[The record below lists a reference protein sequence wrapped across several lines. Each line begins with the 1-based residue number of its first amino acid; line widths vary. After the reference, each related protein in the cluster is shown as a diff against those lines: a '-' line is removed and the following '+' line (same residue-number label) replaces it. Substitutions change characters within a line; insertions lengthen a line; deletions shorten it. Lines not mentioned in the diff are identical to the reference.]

1 MNKANI
7 GWWEADLKAETYKCS
22 ELISQLLGIGEDG
35 LISFEDFN
43 KRILKED
50 QGYATFP
57 SFDKVQQTVEEIYL
71 FDTPKGHVWIRSKA
85 CFQETDENGN
95 TKVYGIAETQE
106 GIHIASAHQALQNS
120 ERILHNIYKNLPVGI
135 ELYDKDGQMVD
146 LNKKDMEMFRISNKE
161 DILGVNI
168 FENPILPEEIKQK
181 IKDNENADFTFRYDF
196 SKINK
201 YYQPNST
208 TGFIDLTTKVT
219 TLYDHNHEP
228 INYLLINVDKTED
241 TIAYNKIQEFE
252 SFFDLVGDYAKVGYA
267 HFDAL
272 SRDGYALRSWYRNV
286 GEEEGTPLPEIIGIH
301 SHFHPED
308 RAVMIDFLD
317 KVIKGESSKLSRD
330 VRIRRA
336 DGNYTW
342 TRVNV
347 LVRNYQPQDNIIEM
361 LCINFD
367 ITELKETER
376 MLIGAK
382 EKAEEAD
389 RLKSAF
395 LANMSHEIRTPLNAI
410 VGFSSLLEEAED
422 AEEKHL
428 YATIIEENNKLL
440 LQLISDILDLSK
452 IEAGTFDIIP
462 EQVDA
467 QQLCNELLQSM
478 QVRATEQVEILL
490 APELPE
496 LTFTSDKNRLYQVLL
511 NFVTN
516 ALKFTSEGSIVI
528 DYRINGNEV
537 RFSVQ
542 DTGMGIEPEKQEAI
556 LYTVKSCQIG
566 RSFSRSNDVVS
577 IDRIFCAGERNFLYS
592 STVLLQQLDRSMHS
606 SLDFCIDTL
615 TEIFFRNTDTQTL
628 YVAVQIVIQ
637 ISVCPICRSGVHVV
651 MSLNQ
656 ALQQGNIFDRLSE
669 RTDLIQRGS
678 KCHQTITRNAAVG
691 RLQSYNTAEGS
702 RLTNRSAGI

>member
-1 MNKANI
+1 M
-7 GWWEADLKAETYKCS
+7 KAETYKCS

-347 LVRNYQPQDNIIEM
+347 LVRNYQLQDNIIEM

-556 LYTVKSCQIG
+556 FTRFVKLNNFI
-566 RSFSRSNDVVS
+566 
-577 IDRIFCAGERNFLYS
+577 AGTGLG
-592 STVLLQQLDRSMHS
+592 L
-606 SLDFCIDTL
+606 
-615 TEIFFRNTDTQTL
+615 
-628 YVAVQIVIQ
+628 
-637 ISVCPICRSGVHVV
+637 PICQSIVTQLGGKIGVE
-651 MSLNQ
+651 
-656 ALQQGNIFDRLSE
+656 SE
-669 RTDLIQRGS
+669 PGKGS
-678 KCHQTITRNAAVG
+678 CFWFTHPIN
-691 RLQSYNTAEGS
+691 
-702 RLTNRSAGI
+702 

>member
-57 SFDKVQQTVEEIYL
+57 SFDKLQQTVEEIYL

-428 YATIIEENNKLL
+428 YATIIDENNKLL

-556 LYTVKSCQIG
+556 FTRFVKLNNFI
-566 RSFSRSNDVVS
+566 
-577 IDRIFCAGERNFLYS
+577 AGTGLG
-592 STVLLQQLDRSMHS
+592 L
-606 SLDFCIDTL
+606 
-615 TEIFFRNTDTQTL
+615 
-628 YVAVQIVIQ
+628 
-637 ISVCPICRSGVHVV
+637 PICQSIVTQLGGKIGVE
-651 MSLNQ
+651 
-656 ALQQGNIFDRLSE
+656 SE
-669 RTDLIQRGS
+669 PGKGS
-678 KCHQTITRNAAVG
+678 CFWFTHPIN
-691 RLQSYNTAEGS
+691 
-702 RLTNRSAGI
+702 

>member
-146 LNKKDMEMFRISNKE
+146 LNKKDMEMFRISNKK

-342 TRVNV
+342 TRINV

-556 LYTVKSCQIG
+556 FTRFVKLNNFI
-566 RSFSRSNDVVS
+566 
-577 IDRIFCAGERNFLYS
+577 AGTGLG
-592 STVLLQQLDRSMHS
+592 L
-606 SLDFCIDTL
+606 
-615 TEIFFRNTDTQTL
+615 
-628 YVAVQIVIQ
+628 
-637 ISVCPICRSGVHVV
+637 PICQSIVTQLGGKIGVE
-651 MSLNQ
+651 
-656 ALQQGNIFDRLSE
+656 SE
-669 RTDLIQRGS
+669 PGKGS
-678 KCHQTITRNAAVG
+678 CFWFTHPIN
-691 RLQSYNTAEGS
+691 
-702 RLTNRSAGI
+702 

>member
-228 INYLLINVDKTED
+228 INYLLINVDKTAD

-556 LYTVKSCQIG
+556 FTRFVKLNKFI
-566 RSFSRSNDVVS
+566 
-577 IDRIFCAGERNFLYS
+577 AGTGLG
-592 STVLLQQLDRSMHS
+592 L
-606 SLDFCIDTL
+606 
-615 TEIFFRNTDTQTL
+615 
-628 YVAVQIVIQ
+628 
-637 ISVCPICRSGVHVV
+637 PICQSIVTQLGGKIGVE
-651 MSLNQ
+651 
-656 ALQQGNIFDRLSE
+656 SE
-669 RTDLIQRGS
+669 PGKGS
-678 KCHQTITRNAAVG
+678 CFWFTHPIN
-691 RLQSYNTAEGS
+691 
-702 RLTNRSAGI
+702 

>member
-462 EQVDA
+462 EQVDV

-556 LYTVKSCQIG
+556 FTRFVKLNNFI
-566 RSFSRSNDVVS
+566 
-577 IDRIFCAGERNFLYS
+577 AGTGLG
-592 STVLLQQLDRSMHS
+592 L
-606 SLDFCIDTL
+606 
-615 TEIFFRNTDTQTL
+615 
-628 YVAVQIVIQ
+628 
-637 ISVCPICRSGVHVV
+637 PICQSIVTQLGGKIGVE
-651 MSLNQ
+651 
-656 ALQQGNIFDRLSE
+656 SE
-669 RTDLIQRGS
+669 PGKGS
-678 KCHQTITRNAAVG
+678 CFWFTYPIN
-691 RLQSYNTAEGS
+691 
-702 RLTNRSAGI
+702 

>member
-556 LYTVKSCQIG
+556 FTRFVKLNNFI
-566 RSFSRSNDVVS
+566 
-577 IDRIFCAGERNFLYS
+577 AGTGLG
-592 STVLLQQLDRSMHS
+592 L
-606 SLDFCIDTL
+606 SLIH
-615 TEIFFRNTDTQTL
+615 I
-628 YVAVQIVIQ
+628 
-637 ISVCPICRSGVHVV
+637 
-651 MSLNQ
+651 
-656 ALQQGNIFDRLSE
+656 
-669 RTDLIQRGS
+669 
-678 KCHQTITRNAAVG
+678 
-691 RLQSYNTAEGS
+691 
-702 RLTNRSAGI
+702 

>member
-35 LISFEDFN
+35 FISFEDFN

-301 SHFHPED
+301 SHFYPED
-308 RAVMIDFLD
+308 RAAMIDFLD

-428 YATIIEENNKLL
+428 YAKIIEENNKLL

-556 LYTVKSCQIG
+556 FTRFVKLNNFI
-566 RSFSRSNDVVS
+566 
-577 IDRIFCAGERNFLYS
+577 AGTGLG
-592 STVLLQQLDRSMHS
+592 L
-606 SLDFCIDTL
+606 
-615 TEIFFRNTDTQTL
+615 
-628 YVAVQIVIQ
+628 
-637 ISVCPICRSGVHVV
+637 PICQSIVTQLGGKIGVE
-651 MSLNQ
+651 
-656 ALQQGNIFDRLSE
+656 SE
-669 RTDLIQRGS
+669 PGKGS
-678 KCHQTITRNAAVG
+678 CFWFTHPIN
-691 RLQSYNTAEGS
+691 
-702 RLTNRSAGI
+702 

>member
-71 FDTPKGHVWIRSKA
+71 FDTLKGHVWIRSKA

-556 LYTVKSCQIG
+556 FTRFVKLNNFI
-566 RSFSRSNDVVS
+566 
-577 IDRIFCAGERNFLYS
+577 AGTGLG
-592 STVLLQQLDRSMHS
+592 L
-606 SLDFCIDTL
+606 
-615 TEIFFRNTDTQTL
+615 
-628 YVAVQIVIQ
+628 
-637 ISVCPICRSGVHVV
+637 PICQSIVTQLGGKIGVE
-651 MSLNQ
+651 
-656 ALQQGNIFDRLSE
+656 SE
-669 RTDLIQRGS
+669 PGKGS
-678 KCHQTITRNAAVG
+678 CFWFTHPIN
-691 RLQSYNTAEGS
+691 
-702 RLTNRSAGI
+702 

>member
-478 QVRATEQVEILL
+478 HVRATEQVEILL

-556 LYTVKSCQIG
+556 FTRFVKLNNFI
-566 RSFSRSNDVVS
+566 
-577 IDRIFCAGERNFLYS
+577 AGTGLG
-592 STVLLQQLDRSMHS
+592 L
-606 SLDFCIDTL
+606 
-615 TEIFFRNTDTQTL
+615 
-628 YVAVQIVIQ
+628 
-637 ISVCPICRSGVHVV
+637 PICQSIVTQLGGKIGVE
-651 MSLNQ
+651 
-656 ALQQGNIFDRLSE
+656 SE
-669 RTDLIQRGS
+669 PGKGS
-678 KCHQTITRNAAVG
+678 CFWFTHPIN
-691 RLQSYNTAEGS
+691 
-702 RLTNRSAGI
+702 

>member
-120 ERILHNIYKNLPVGI
+120 ERILHYIYKNLPVGI

-347 LVRNYQPQDNIIEM
+347 LVRNYQLQDNIIEM

-556 LYTVKSCQIG
+556 FTRFVKLNNFI
-566 RSFSRSNDVVS
+566 
-577 IDRIFCAGERNFLYS
+577 AGTGLG
-592 STVLLQQLDRSMHS
+592 L
-606 SLDFCIDTL
+606 
-615 TEIFFRNTDTQTL
+615 
-628 YVAVQIVIQ
+628 
-637 ISVCPICRSGVHVV
+637 PICQSIVTQLGGKIGVE
-651 MSLNQ
+651 
-656 ALQQGNIFDRLSE
+656 SE
-669 RTDLIQRGS
+669 PGKGS
-678 KCHQTITRNAAVG
+678 CFWFTHPIN
-691 RLQSYNTAEGS
+691 
-702 RLTNRSAGI
+702 

>member
-146 LNKKDMEMFRISNKE
+146 LNKRDIEMFRVSNEE

-347 LVRNYQPQDNIIEM
+347 LVRNYQLQDNIIEM

-556 LYTVKSCQIG
+556 FTRFVKLNNFI
-566 RSFSRSNDVVS
+566 
-577 IDRIFCAGERNFLYS
+577 AGTGLG
-592 STVLLQQLDRSMHS
+592 L
-606 SLDFCIDTL
+606 
-615 TEIFFRNTDTQTL
+615 
-628 YVAVQIVIQ
+628 
-637 ISVCPICRSGVHVV
+637 PICQSIVTQLGGKIGVE
-651 MSLNQ
+651 
-656 ALQQGNIFDRLSE
+656 SE
-669 RTDLIQRGS
+669 PGKGS
-678 KCHQTITRNAAVG
+678 CFWFTHPIN
-691 RLQSYNTAEGS
+691 
-702 RLTNRSAGI
+702 

>member
-181 IKDNENADFTFRYDF
+181 IKDNKNADFTFRYDF

-556 LYTVKSCQIG
+556 FTRFVKLNNFI
-566 RSFSRSNDVVS
+566 
-577 IDRIFCAGERNFLYS
+577 AGTGLG
-592 STVLLQQLDRSMHS
+592 L
-606 SLDFCIDTL
+606 
-615 TEIFFRNTDTQTL
+615 
-628 YVAVQIVIQ
+628 
-637 ISVCPICRSGVHVV
+637 PICQSIVTQLGGKIGVE
-651 MSLNQ
+651 
-656 ALQQGNIFDRLSE
+656 SE
-669 RTDLIQRGS
+669 PGKGS
-678 KCHQTITRNAAVG
+678 CFWFTYPIN
-691 RLQSYNTAEGS
+691 
-702 RLTNRSAGI
+702 

>member
-85 CFQETDENGN
+85 CFLETDENGN

-120 ERILHNIYKNLPVGI
+120 ERILHNIFKNLPVGI

-556 LYTVKSCQIG
+556 FTRFVKLNNFI
-566 RSFSRSNDVVS
+566 
-577 IDRIFCAGERNFLYS
+577 AGTGLG
-592 STVLLQQLDRSMHS
+592 L
-606 SLDFCIDTL
+606 
-615 TEIFFRNTDTQTL
+615 
-628 YVAVQIVIQ
+628 
-637 ISVCPICRSGVHVV
+637 PICQSIVTQLGGKIGVE
-651 MSLNQ
+651 
-656 ALQQGNIFDRLSE
+656 SE
-669 RTDLIQRGS
+669 PGKGS
-678 KCHQTITRNAAVG
+678 CFWFTHPIN
-691 RLQSYNTAEGS
+691 
-702 RLTNRSAGI
+702 

>member
-106 GIHIASAHQALQNS
+106 GIHMASAHQALQNS

-556 LYTVKSCQIG
+556 FTRFVKLNNFI
-566 RSFSRSNDVVS
+566 
-577 IDRIFCAGERNFLYS
+577 AGTGLG
-592 STVLLQQLDRSMHS
+592 L
-606 SLDFCIDTL
+606 
-615 TEIFFRNTDTQTL
+615 
-628 YVAVQIVIQ
+628 
-637 ISVCPICRSGVHVV
+637 PICQSIVTQLGGKIGVE
-651 MSLNQ
+651 
-656 ALQQGNIFDRLSE
+656 SE
-669 RTDLIQRGS
+669 PGKGS
-678 KCHQTITRNAAVG
+678 CFWFTHPIN
-691 RLQSYNTAEGS
+691 
-702 RLTNRSAGI
+702 

>member
-181 IKDNENADFTFRYDF
+181 IKDNENADFTFWYDF

-556 LYTVKSCQIG
+556 FTRFVKLNNFI
-566 RSFSRSNDVVS
+566 
-577 IDRIFCAGERNFLYS
+577 AGTGLG
-592 STVLLQQLDRSMHS
+592 L
-606 SLDFCIDTL
+606 
-615 TEIFFRNTDTQTL
+615 
-628 YVAVQIVIQ
+628 
-637 ISVCPICRSGVHVV
+637 PICQSIVTQLGGKIGVE
-651 MSLNQ
+651 
-656 ALQQGNIFDRLSE
+656 SE
-669 RTDLIQRGS
+669 PGKGS
-678 KCHQTITRNAAVG
+678 CFWFTHPIN
-691 RLQSYNTAEGS
+691 
-702 RLTNRSAGI
+702 

>member
-516 ALKFTSEGSIVI
+516 ALQFTSEGSIVI

-556 LYTVKSCQIG
+556 FTRFVKLNNFI
-566 RSFSRSNDVVS
+566 
-577 IDRIFCAGERNFLYS
+577 AGTGLG
-592 STVLLQQLDRSMHS
+592 L
-606 SLDFCIDTL
+606 
-615 TEIFFRNTDTQTL
+615 
-628 YVAVQIVIQ
+628 
-637 ISVCPICRSGVHVV
+637 PICQSIVTQLGGKIGVE
-651 MSLNQ
+651 
-656 ALQQGNIFDRLSE
+656 SE
-669 RTDLIQRGS
+669 PGKGS
-678 KCHQTITRNAAVG
+678 CFWFTHPIN
-691 RLQSYNTAEGS
+691 
-702 RLTNRSAGI
+702 

>member
-95 TKVYGIAETQE
+95 TKVYGLAETQE

-347 LVRNYQPQDNIIEM
+347 LVRNYQLQDNIIEM

-556 LYTVKSCQIG
+556 FTRFVKLNNFI
-566 RSFSRSNDVVS
+566 
-577 IDRIFCAGERNFLYS
+577 AGTGLG
-592 STVLLQQLDRSMHS
+592 L
-606 SLDFCIDTL
+606 
-615 TEIFFRNTDTQTL
+615 
-628 YVAVQIVIQ
+628 
-637 ISVCPICRSGVHVV
+637 PICQSIVTQLGGKIGVE
-651 MSLNQ
+651 
-656 ALQQGNIFDRLSE
+656 SE
-669 RTDLIQRGS
+669 PGKGS
-678 KCHQTITRNAAVG
+678 CFWFTHPIN
-691 RLQSYNTAEGS
+691 
-702 RLTNRSAGI
+702 

>member
-181 IKDNENADFTFRYDF
+181 IRDNENADFTFRYDF

-252 SFFDLVGDYAKVGYA
+252 SFFFLVGDYAKVGYA

-308 RAVMIDFLD
+308 RAAMIDFLD

-336 DGNYTW
+336 NGNYTW

-428 YATIIEENNKLL
+428 YAKIIEENNKLL

-556 LYTVKSCQIG
+556 FTRFVKLNNFI
-566 RSFSRSNDVVS
+566 
-577 IDRIFCAGERNFLYS
+577 AGTGLG
-592 STVLLQQLDRSMHS
+592 L
-606 SLDFCIDTL
+606 
-615 TEIFFRNTDTQTL
+615 
-628 YVAVQIVIQ
+628 
-637 ISVCPICRSGVHVV
+637 PICQSIVTQLGGKIGVE
-651 MSLNQ
+651 
-656 ALQQGNIFDRLSE
+656 SE
-669 RTDLIQRGS
+669 PGKGS
-678 KCHQTITRNAAVG
+678 CFWFTHPIN
-691 RLQSYNTAEGS
+691 
-702 RLTNRSAGI
+702 

>member
-528 DYRINGNEV
+528 DYRINGNAGSYLYPIRE
-537 RFSVQ
+537 
-542 DTGMGIEPEKQEAI
+542 IE
-556 LYTVKSCQIG
+556 
-566 RSFSRSNDVVS
+566 
-577 IDRIFCAGERNFLYS
+577 
-592 STVLLQQLDRSMHS
+592 
-606 SLDFCIDTL
+606 
-615 TEIFFRNTDTQTL
+615 
-628 YVAVQIVIQ
+628 
-637 ISVCPICRSGVHVV
+637 
-651 MSLNQ
+651 
-656 ALQQGNIFDRLSE
+656 
-669 RTDLIQRGS
+669 
-678 KCHQTITRNAAVG
+678 
-691 RLQSYNTAEGS
+691 
-702 RLTNRSAGI
+702 

>member
-556 LYTVKSCQIG
+556 FPRFVKLNNFI
-566 RSFSRSNDVVS
+566 
-577 IDRIFCAGERNFLYS
+577 AGTGLG
-592 STVLLQQLDRSMHS
+592 L
-606 SLDFCIDTL
+606 
-615 TEIFFRNTDTQTL
+615 
-628 YVAVQIVIQ
+628 
-637 ISVCPICRSGVHVV
+637 PICQSIVTQLGGKIGVE
-651 MSLNQ
+651 
-656 ALQQGNIFDRLSE
+656 SE
-669 RTDLIQRGS
+669 PGKGS
-678 KCHQTITRNAAVG
+678 CFWFTHPIN
-691 RLQSYNTAEGS
+691 
-702 RLTNRSAGI
+702 

>member
-57 SFDKVQQTVEEIYL
+57 SFDKLQQTVEEIYL

-135 ELYDKDGQMVD
+135 ELYDKNGQMVD

-161 DILGVNI
+161 DVLGVNI
-168 FENPILPEEIKQK
+168 FENPILPEEIKRK
-181 IKDNENADFTFRYDF
+181 IKDNKNADFTFRYDF

-228 INYLLINVDKTED
+228 INYLLINADKTEN

-252 SFFDLVGDYAKVGYA
+252 SFFDLVGDYAKIGYA

-308 RAVMIDFLD
+308 RAAIIDFLD
-317 KVIKGESSKLSRD
+317 KVIKGESFKLSRD

-342 TRVNV
+342 TRINV

-410 VGFSSLLEEAED
+410 VGFSSLLEEAEN
-422 AEEKHL
+422 AEEKHQ

-467 QQLCNELLQSM
+467 QQLCYELLQSM
-478 QVRATEQVEILL
+478 QVRATEQVKILL

-496 LTFTSDKNRLYQVLL
+496 LTFTSNKNRLYQVLL

-556 LYTVKSCQIG
+556 FTRFVKLNNFI
-566 RSFSRSNDVVS
+566 
-577 IDRIFCAGERNFLYS
+577 AGTGLG
-592 STVLLQQLDRSMHS
+592 L
-606 SLDFCIDTL
+606 
-615 TEIFFRNTDTQTL
+615 
-628 YVAVQIVIQ
+628 
-637 ISVCPICRSGVHVV
+637 PICQSIVTQLGGKIGVE
-651 MSLNQ
+651 
-656 ALQQGNIFDRLSE
+656 SE
-669 RTDLIQRGS
+669 PGKGS
-678 KCHQTITRNAAVG
+678 CFWFTHPIN
-691 RLQSYNTAEGS
+691 
-702 RLTNRSAGI
+702 

>member
-57 SFDKVQQTVEEIYL
+57 SFDKVQQTLEEIYL

-556 LYTVKSCQIG
+556 FTRFVKLNNFI
-566 RSFSRSNDVVS
+566 
-577 IDRIFCAGERNFLYS
+577 AGTGLG
-592 STVLLQQLDRSMHS
+592 L
-606 SLDFCIDTL
+606 
-615 TEIFFRNTDTQTL
+615 
-628 YVAVQIVIQ
+628 
-637 ISVCPICRSGVHVV
+637 PICQSIVTQLGGKIGVE
-651 MSLNQ
+651 
-656 ALQQGNIFDRLSE
+656 SE
-669 RTDLIQRGS
+669 PGKGS
-678 KCHQTITRNAAVG
+678 CFWFTHPIN
-691 RLQSYNTAEGS
+691 
-702 RLTNRSAGI
+702 

>member
-7 GWWEADLKAETYKCS
+7 GWWEADLKAKTYKCS

-57 SFDKVQQTVEEIYL
+57 SFDKLQQTVEEIYL

-106 GIHIASAHQALQNS
+106 GIHIASAQQALQNS

-181 IKDNENADFTFRYDF
+181 IRDNENADFTFRYDF

-201 YYQPNST
+201 YYQPDST

-219 TLYDHNHEP
+219 TLYDHNHAP

-272 SRDGYALRSWYRNV
+272 SRDGYALRSWYMNV

-428 YATIIEENNKLL
+428 YITIIEENNKLL

-467 QQLCNELLQSM
+467 QQLCNELLQAM
-478 QVRATEQVEILL
+478 QVKATEQVEILL

-511 NFVTN
+511 SFITN
-516 ALKFTSEGSIVI
+516 ALKFTSKGSIVI
-528 DYRINGNEV
+528 DYQINGNEV

-556 LYTVKSCQIG
+556 FTRFVKLNNFIAGTGLGLSICQSIVTQLGGKIG
-566 RSFSRSNDVVS
+566 V
-577 IDRIFCAGERNFLYS
+577 E
-592 STVLLQQLDRSMHS
+592 
-606 SLDFCIDTL
+606 
-615 TEIFFRNTDTQTL
+615 
-628 YVAVQIVIQ
+628 
-637 ISVCPICRSGVHVV
+637 
-651 MSLNQ
+651 
-656 ALQQGNIFDRLSE
+656 
-669 RTDLIQRGS
+669 S
-678 KCHQTITRNAAVG
+678 KPG
-691 RLQSYNTAEGS
+691 EGS
-702 RLTNRSAGI
+702 CFWFTHPLN

>member
-556 LYTVKSCQIG
+556 FTRFVKLNN
-566 RSFSRSNDVVS
+566 F
-577 IDRIFCAGERNFLYS
+577 IDLK
-592 STVLLQQLDRSMHS
+592 L
-606 SLDFCIDTL
+606 
-615 TEIFFRNTDTQTL
+615 
-628 YVAVQIVIQ
+628 
-637 ISVCPICRSGVHVV
+637 
-651 MSLNQ
+651 
-656 ALQQGNIFDRLSE
+656 
-669 RTDLIQRGS
+669 
-678 KCHQTITRNAAVG
+678 
-691 RLQSYNTAEGS
+691 
-702 RLTNRSAGI
+702 